1 MKAVFR
7 IVPNS
12 NCLRLQEGINV
23 NVALIY
29 ETVAD
34 CFSILFNSAKCFLAE
49 FIWFNLQQKPVWTHI
64 IAGLR
69 PVSIKISSTISFKWQ
84 KKN

>member
-1 MKAVFR
+1 MPR
-7 IVPNS
+7 GGN
-12 NCLRLQEGINV
+12 NV

-34 CFSILFNSAKCFLAE
+34 FFSILFNLAKCFLAD
-49 FIWFNLQQKPVWTHI
+49 FIWFNLQQNPIWTHI

-69 PVSIKISSTISFKWQ
+69 PVSIKISSTITFNGKRRI
-84 KKN
+84 KC